1 MELTS
6 QRYKYKRLI
15 LVLLFVVLLP
25 ILFEEL
31 LIQFYHLDFKRKL
44 WYDILGTGML
54 LIFATP
60 VFIYLIQKTDKTA
73 FSLQKQLLEN
83 KEIQQKLTLSN
94 IELDYNANHD
104 YLTGLQ
110 NRYRLFK
117 VLDKMTGE
125 RLELAVLFLD
135 LDRFKSIN
143 DTMGHLSG
151 DKFIKLV
158 SIRLK
163 QTLPLG
169 SQIFRHG
176 GDEFVILSELPNSR
190 SVGIAK
196 DVLEA
201 LRQPFE
207 VNQTLLYASASIGIS
222 HLPQHGADSVT
233 LLKNA
238 DRAMYLA
245 KEAGGNTY
253 KMFSPDAENDDH
265 KQLML
270 ENDLRI
276 ALESE
281 QLVVHYQPV
290 VDLASGQL
298 RSFEALVRWQHPE
311 LGLVPPAEFIPVA
324 ERSGLINDIGTWVL
338 ETACKQ
344 VKSWHSVNDEIGV
357 AVNVSI
363 RQFRN
368 PNFPSLVK
376 DVLEISDFPAHLLV
390 LEITESMMQNDSESI
405 RIVEE
410 IRTLG
415 VKLAID
421 DFGTGYSSLSKLGF
435 LPIDY
440 LKIDRSFTMEM
451 LTHLPVQS
459 IVQTIID
466 MGRNLDMQ
474 LIAEGIEEVEQSL
487 FLQRGG
493 CQLGQGYLY
502 SKPVPAE
509 EIENTYNLSTLT
521 NVK

>member
-1 MELTS
+1 
-6 QRYKYKRLI
+6 
-15 LVLLFVVLLP
+15 
-25 ILFEEL
+25 
-31 LIQFYHLDFKRKL
+31 
-44 WYDILGTGML
+44 
-54 LIFATP
+54 
-60 VFIYLIQKTDKTA
+60 
-73 FSLQKQLLEN
+73 
-83 KEIQQKLTLSN
+83 
-94 IELDYNANHD
+94 
-104 YLTGLQ
+104 
-110 NRYRLFK
+110 
-117 VLDKMTGE
+117 
-125 RLELAVLFLD
+125 
-135 LDRFKSIN
+135 
-143 DTMGHLSG
+143 
-151 DKFIKLV
+151 
-158 SIRLK
+158 
-163 QTLPLG
+163 
-169 SQIFRHG
+169 
-176 GDEFVILSELPNSR
+176 
-190 SVGIAK
+190 
-196 DVLEA
+196 
-201 LRQPFE
+201 
-207 VNQTLLYASASIGIS
+207 
-222 HLPQHGADSVT
+222 
-233 LLKNA
+233 
-238 DRAMYLA
+238 
-245 KEAGGNTY
+245 
-253 KMFSPDAENDDH
+253 MFSPDAENDDH